1 MLWKRRDIQVGKQV
15 LKHSTGNLIF
25 EFLEF
30 YSEGLNKSYNM
41 QCSEVLKKRITFQ
54 IPLEDMK
61 DYGELI
67 FLMILNKCR

>member
-1 MLWKRRDIQVGKQV
+1 
-15 LKHSTGNLIF
+15 
-25 EFLEF
+25 
-30 YSEGLNKSYNM
+30 M

-67 FLMILNKCR
+67 FLMILSSSEITVIIKSVMMNIKNYFLVHLMDLVK